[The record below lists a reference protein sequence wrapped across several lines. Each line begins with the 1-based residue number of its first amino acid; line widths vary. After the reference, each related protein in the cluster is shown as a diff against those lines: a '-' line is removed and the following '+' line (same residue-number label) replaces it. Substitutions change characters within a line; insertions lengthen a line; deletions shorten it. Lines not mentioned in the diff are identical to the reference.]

1 MRNISP
7 RSLFLGNLGILSV
20 TYFSHI
26 FDKFG
31 QLSPPTP
38 YLYLYFLILVYS
50 SVSSIYYHKYQTV
63 LQKSFWLTLRIIFWS
78 NFISALFIIITVS
91 FTQLWTISR
100 EFIFITLIILFLL
113 EIFIS
118 AIIFK
123 YTHKTTRLI
132 GEFTKDKNHL
142 VYRYNIKWL
151 ITGATTLIAVYGILL
166 FFQTKQLAMYV
177 QDEQNLLLLIGAWGI
192 STLLTNRYKYPNS
205 VNHYYEIAPY
215 IKASIIGILFIIL
228 FYFSLR
234 LNTQDVT
241 IIFMS
246 GLIHSSIEIFSFYLY
261 FFGQNKNH
269 EVHPSPKNDLSTDN
283 DDQRD
288 LNKNL
293 SVNEQKN
300 KFTYHDLIR
309 SLYTIQLENKNEV
322 IQFLSS
328 TFEKEN
334 IKKDRVTIFDTIST
348 TNIEMLYNNSQDLL
362 VNLHNINNLRRIN
375 HYFIN
380 SYNKLS
386 TGGLLVGSF
395 IPLENFD
402 SHLRGQM
409 PHFLYAIML
418 PFHFIFHRVF
428 PKLAITKQIYF
439 ILTDGK
445 NRTLSKAEIFGRLSF
460 CGFKMEKYETIGNQ
474 IYFTCKKS
482 KTISEEQ
489 SPSYGPIVK
498 LKRIGHHGRII
509 NIYKFRTMYPFS
521 EFIQKDVFEENNL
534 DASGKFLNDFRIT
547 SWGRILRKY
556 FIDEIPQLYN
566 WLRSDI
572 NLVGVRA
579 ISKHYYNLY
588 PKELQK
594 LRINFKPGLIPPY
607 YADMPT
613 TFDEIVESEVRYLQ
627 KKKEKPIITNMIY
640 FVKALINIIFSG
652 ARSK

>member
-1 MRNISP
+1 MRKISP

-151 ITGATTLIAVYGILL
+151 ITGATTLIVVYGILL

-269 EVHPSPKNDLSTDN
+269 EVHPSPKNHLSTDN

-300 KFTYHDLIR
+300 RFTYHDLIR

-348 TNIEMLYNNSQDLL
+348 TNIEILYNNSQDLL

-509 NIYKFRTMYPFS
+509 VIYKFRTMYPFS

-588 PKELQK
+588 PKELQE

>member
-1 MRNISP
+1 MRKISP

-151 ITGATTLIAVYGILL
+151 ITGATTLIVVYGILL

-300 KFTYHDLIR
+300 RFTYHDLIR

-348 TNIEMLYNNSQDLL
+348 TNIEILYNNSQDLL

-579 ISKHYYNLY
+579 ISKHYYSLY
-588 PKELQK
+588 PKDLKE

-613 TFDEIVESEVRYLQ
+613 TFEEIVESEVRYLQ

>member
-1 MRNISP
+1 M
-7 RSLFLGNLGILSV
+7 
-20 TYFSHI
+20 
-26 FDKFG
+26 
-31 QLSPPTP
+31 SPPTP

-50 SVSSIYYHKYQTV
+50 SASSIYYHKYQTL

-132 GEFTKDKNHL
+132 GEFTKDKNRL

-166 FFQTKQLAMYV
+166 FFQTKQLAMDV
-177 QDEQNLLLLIGAWGI
+177 RDEQNLLLLIGAWGI

-205 VNHYYEIAPY
+205 INHFYEIAPY
-215 IKASIIGILFIIL
+215 IKASIMGILFIIL

-246 GLIHSSIEIFSFYLY
+246 GFIHSFIEIFSFYLY

-269 EVHPSPKNDLSTDN
+269 EIHLSPKNYLSTNN

-293 SVNEQKN
+293 SVNEKKN

-309 SLYTIQLENKNEV
+309 SLYSIQLENKNEV
-322 IQFLSS
+322 IHLLSN

-334 IKKDRVTIFDTIST
+334 IKKGRVTILDTIST

-362 VNLHNINNLRRIN
+362 VNLHNINNFRRIN

-380 SYNKLS
+380 SYKKLS
-386 TGGLLVGSF
+386 TGGFLVGSF

-418 PFHFIFHRVF
+418 PFYFIFYRVF

-460 CGFKMEKYETIGNQ
+460 CGFKMVQYETIGNQ
-474 IYFTCKKS
+474 IYFICKKS

-579 ISKHYYNLY
+579 ISKHYYSLY
-588 PKELQK
+588 PKDLQE

-613 TFDEIVESEVRYLQ
+613 TFDKIVESEVRYLQ

>member
-1 MRNISP
+1 LRNISP

-91 FTQLWTISR
+91 FTQLWIISR
-100 EFIFITLIILFLL
+100 TFIFITLIILFLL

-588 PKELQK
+588 PKELQE

>member
-151 ITGATTLIAVYGILL
+151 ITGATTLIVVYGILL

-269 EVHPSPKNDLSTDN
+269 EVHPSPKNHLSTDN

-300 KFTYHDLIR
+300 RFTYHDLIR
-309 SLYTIQLENKNEV
+309 SLYTIQLENKNEI

-556 FIDEIPQLYN
+556 FIDEIPQIYN

-588 PKELQK
+588 PKELQE

>member
-1 MRNISP
+1 MRKH
-7 RSLFLGNLGILSV
+7 SLLIGNWITFSIV
-20 TYFSHI
+20 YFMMI
-26 FDKFG
+26 FYKFG
-31 QLSPPTP
+31 QLKPSTL
-38 YLYLYFLILVYS
+38 YLYLYFLILVYN

-151 ITGATTLIAVYGILL
+151 ITGATTLIVVYGILL

-246 GLIHSSIEIFSFYLY
+246 SLIHSSIEIFSFYLY

-269 EVHPSPKNDLSTDN
+269 EVHPSPKNHLSTDN

-300 KFTYHDLIR
+300 RFTYHDLIR

-348 TNIEMLYNNSQDLL
+348 TNIEILYNNSQDLL

-588 PKELQK
+588 PKELQE

>member
-334 IKKDRVTIFDTIST
+334 IKNDRVTIFDTIST

-579 ISKHYYNLY
+579 ISKHYYSLY
-588 PKELQK
+588 PKDLKE

-613 TFDEIVESEVRYLQ
+613 TFEEIVESEVRYLQ
-627 KKKEKPIITNMIY
+627 KKKEKPFVTNMIY

>member
-151 ITGATTLIAVYGILL
+151 ITGATTLIVVYGILL

-246 GLIHSSIEIFSFYLY
+246 SLIHSSIEIFSFYLY

-300 KFTYHDLIR
+300 RFTYHDLIR

-579 ISKHYYNLY
+579 ISKHYYSLY
-588 PKELQK
+588 PKDLKE

>member
-151 ITGATTLIAVYGILL
+151 ITGATTLIVVYGILL

-246 GLIHSSIEIFSFYLY
+246 GFIHSTIEIFSFYLY

-269 EVHPSPKNDLSTDN
+269 EVHPSPKNHLSTDN

-300 KFTYHDLIR
+300 RFTYHDLIR
-309 SLYTIQLENKNEV
+309 SLYTIQLENKNEI

-556 FIDEIPQLYN
+556 FIDEIPQIYN

-588 PKELQK
+588 PKELQE

>member
-1 MRNISP
+1 MRKH
-7 RSLFLGNLGILSV
+7 SLLIGNWITFSIV
-20 TYFSHI
+20 YFMMI
-26 FDKFG
+26 FYKFG
-31 QLSPPTP
+31 QLKPSTL
-38 YLYLYFLILVYS
+38 YLYLYFLILVYN

-151 ITGATTLIAVYGILL
+151 ITGATTLIVVYGILL

-246 GLIHSSIEIFSFYLY
+246 SLIHSSIEIFSFYLY

-269 EVHPSPKNDLSTDN
+269 EVHPSPKNHLSTDN

-300 KFTYHDLIR
+300 RFTYHDLIR

-348 TNIEMLYNNSQDLL
+348 TNIEILYNNSQDLL

-418 PFHFIFHRVF
+418 PFYFIFHRVF

-579 ISKHYYNLY
+579 ISKHYYSLY
-588 PKELQK
+588 PKDLKE

-613 TFDEIVESEVRYLQ
+613 TFEEIVESEVRYLQ

>member
-1 MRNISP
+1 
-7 RSLFLGNLGILSV
+7 
-20 TYFSHI
+20 
-26 FDKFG
+26 
-31 QLSPPTP
+31 
-38 YLYLYFLILVYS
+38 
-50 SVSSIYYHKYQTV
+50 
-63 LQKSFWLTLRIIFWS
+63 
-78 NFISALFIIITVS
+78 VS

-151 ITGATTLIAVYGILL
+151 ITGATTLIVVYGILL

-246 GLIHSSIEIFSFYLY
+246 SLIHSSIEIFSFYLY

-269 EVHPSPKNDLSTDN
+269 EVHPSPKNHLSTDN

-300 KFTYHDLIR
+300 RFTYHDLIR

-348 TNIEMLYNNSQDLL
+348 TNIEILYNNSQDLL

-418 PFHFIFHRVF
+418 PFYFIFHRVF

-579 ISKHYYNLY
+579 ISKHYYSLY
-588 PKELQK
+588 PKDLKE

-613 TFDEIVESEVRYLQ
+613 TFEEIVESEVRYLQ
-627 KKKEKPIITNMIY
+627 KKKEKPFVTNMIY

>member
-1 MRNISP
+1 LRNISP
-7 RSLFLGNLGILSV
+7 RSLFIGNLGILSV

-123 YTHKTTRLI
+123 YSHKTTRLI

-151 ITGATTLIAVYGILL
+151 ITGAITLIAVYGIIL
-166 FFQTKQLAMYV
+166 FFQTKQLAIYV

-269 EVHPSPKNDLSTDN
+269 ESHPSSKNDLSTDN

-460 CGFKMEKYETIGNQ
+460 CGFKMLQYETIGNQ

-579 ISKHYYNLY
+579 ISKHYYSLY
-588 PKELQK
+588 PKDLKE

-613 TFDEIVESEVRYLQ
+613 TFEEIVESEVRYLQ
-627 KKKEKPIITNMIY
+627 KKKEKPIVTNMIY

>member
-31 QLSPPTP
+31 QLSPPAP

-151 ITGATTLIAVYGILL
+151 ITGATTLIVVYGILL

-269 EVHPSPKNDLSTDN
+269 EVHPSPKNHLSTDN

-300 KFTYHDLIR
+300 RFTYHDLIR
-309 SLYTIQLENKNEV
+309 SLYTIQLENKNKV

-588 PKELQK
+588 PKELQE

>member
-1 MRNISP
+1 LRNISP
-7 RSLFLGNLGILSV
+7 RSLFIGNLGILSV

-123 YTHKTTRLI
+123 YSHKTTRLI

-151 ITGATTLIAVYGILL
+151 ITGAITLIAVYGIIL

-269 EVHPSPKNDLSTDN
+269 ESHPSSKNDLSTDN

-418 PFHFIFHRVF
+418 PFHFIFHRIF

-460 CGFKMEKYETIGNQ
+460 CGFKMLQYETIGNQ

-579 ISKHYYNLY
+579 ISKHYYSLY
-588 PKELQK
+588 PKDLKE

-613 TFDEIVESEVRYLQ
+613 TFEEIVESEVRYLQ
-627 KKKEKPIITNMIY
+627 KKKEKPIVTNMIY

>member
-1 MRNISP
+1 
-7 RSLFLGNLGILSV
+7 
-20 TYFSHI
+20 
-26 FDKFG
+26 
-31 QLSPPTP
+31 
-38 YLYLYFLILVYS
+38 
-50 SVSSIYYHKYQTV
+50 
-63 LQKSFWLTLRIIFWS
+63 
-78 NFISALFIIITVS
+78 VS

-151 ITGATTLIAVYGILL
+151 ITGATTLIVVYGILL

-348 TNIEMLYNNSQDLL
+348 TNIEILYNNSQDLL

-588 PKELQK
+588 PKELQE

>member
-1 MRNISP
+1 
-7 RSLFLGNLGILSV
+7 
-20 TYFSHI
+20 
-26 FDKFG
+26 
-31 QLSPPTP
+31 
-38 YLYLYFLILVYS
+38 
-50 SVSSIYYHKYQTV
+50 
-63 LQKSFWLTLRIIFWS
+63 
-78 NFISALFIIITVS
+78 VS

-123 YTHKTTRLI
+123 YSHKTTRLI

-151 ITGATTLIAVYGILL
+151 ITGAITLIAVYGIIL

-269 EVHPSPKNDLSTDN
+269 ESHPSSKNDLSTDN

-418 PFHFIFHRVF
+418 PFHFIFHRIF

-460 CGFKMEKYETIGNQ
+460 CGFKMVQYETIGNQ

-579 ISKHYYNLY
+579 ISKHYYSLY
-588 PKELQK
+588 PKDLKE

-613 TFDEIVESEVRYLQ
+613 TFEEIVESEVRYLQ
-627 KKKEKPIITNMIY
+627 KKKEKPIVTNMIY

>member
-1 MRNISP
+1 MRKH
-7 RSLFLGNLGILSV
+7 SLLIGNWITFSIV
-20 TYFSHI
+20 YFMMI
-26 FDKFG
+26 FNKFG
-31 QLSPPTP
+31 QLRPSTL
-38 YLYLYFLILVYS
+38 YLYLYFLILVYN

-166 FFQTKQLAMYV
+166 FFQTKQLAMDV

-300 KFTYHDLIR
+300 RFTYHDLIR

-439 ILTDGK
+439 ILTNGK

-588 PKELQK
+588 PKELQE

>member
-1 MRNISP
+1 
-7 RSLFLGNLGILSV
+7 
-20 TYFSHI
+20 
-26 FDKFG
+26 
-31 QLSPPTP
+31 
-38 YLYLYFLILVYS
+38 
-50 SVSSIYYHKYQTV
+50 
-63 LQKSFWLTLRIIFWS
+63 
-78 NFISALFIIITVS
+78 VS

-123 YTHKTTRLI
+123 YSHKTTRLI

-151 ITGATTLIAVYGILL
+151 ITGAITLIAVYGIIL

-269 EVHPSPKNDLSTDN
+269 ESHPSSKNDLSTDN

-402 SHLRGQM
+402 SHLREQM

-418 PFHFIFHRVF
+418 PFHFIFHRIF

-460 CGFKMEKYETIGNQ
+460 CGFKMLQYETIGNQ

-579 ISKHYYNLY
+579 ISKHYYSLY
-588 PKELQK
+588 PKDLQE

-613 TFDEIVESEVRYLQ
+613 TFEEIVESEVRYLQ
-627 KKKEKPIITNMIY
+627 KKKEKPIVTNMIY

>member
-1 MRNISP
+1 MRKH
-7 RSLFLGNLGILSV
+7 SLLIGNWITFSIV
-20 TYFSHI
+20 YFMMI
-26 FDKFG
+26 FYKFG
-31 QLSPPTP
+31 QLKPSTL
-38 YLYLYFLILVYS
+38 YLYLYFLILVYN

-151 ITGATTLIAVYGILL
+151 ITGATTLIVVYGILL

-177 QDEQNLLLLIGAWGI
+177 QDEQNLLLLIGAWGL

-246 GLIHSSIEIFSFYLY
+246 SLIHSSIEIFSFYLY

-269 EVHPSPKNDLSTDN
+269 EVHPSPKNHLSTDN

-300 KFTYHDLIR
+300 RFTYHDLIR

-348 TNIEMLYNNSQDLL
+348 TNIEILYNNSQDLL

-579 ISKHYYNLY
+579 ISKHYYSLY
-588 PKELQK
+588 PKDLKE

-613 TFDEIVESEVRYLQ
+613 TFEEIVESEVRYLQ
-627 KKKEKPIITNMIY
+627 KKKEKPFVTNMIY

>member
-7 RSLFLGNLGILSV
+7 RSLFIGNLGILSV

-123 YTHKTTRLI
+123 YSHKTTRLI

-151 ITGATTLIAVYGILL
+151 ITGAITLIAVYGIIL

-269 EVHPSPKNDLSTDN
+269 ESHPSSKNDLSTDN

-418 PFHFIFHRVF
+418 PFHFIFHRIF

-460 CGFKMEKYETIGNQ
+460 CGFKMLQYETIGNQ

-579 ISKHYYNLY
+579 ISKHYYSLY
-588 PKELQK
+588 PKDLKE

-613 TFDEIVESEVRYLQ
+613 TFEEIVESEVRYLQ
-627 KKKEKPIITNMIY
+627 KKKEKPIVTNMIY

>member
-1 MRNISP
+1 MRKH
-7 RSLFLGNLGILSV
+7 SLLIGNWITFSII
-20 TYFSHI
+20 YFMMI
-26 FDKFG
+26 FNKFG
-31 QLSPPTP
+31 ELRPSTL
-38 YLYLYFLILVYS
+38 YLYLYFLILVYN

-166 FFQTKQLAMYV
+166 FSQTKQLAMYV

-293 SVNEQKN
+293 GVNEQKN
-300 KFTYHDLIR
+300 KFTYHDLIHN
-309 SLYTIQLENKNEV
+309 LYTIQLENKNEV

-334 IKKDRVTIFDTIST
+334 IKNDRVTIFDTIST

-362 VNLHNINNLRRIN
+362 VNLHNINNFRRIN

-380 SYNKLS
+380 SYKKLS
-386 TGGLLVGSF
+386 TGGFLVGSF

-579 ISKHYYNLY
+579 ISKHYYSLY
-588 PKELQK
+588 PKDLKE

-613 TFDEIVESEVRYLQ
+613 TFEEIVESEVRYLQ
-627 KKKEKPIITNMIY
+627 KKKEKPFVTNMIY

>member
-1 MRNISP
+1 MRKH
-7 RSLFLGNLGILSV
+7 SLLIGNWITFSIV
-20 TYFSHI
+20 YFMMI
-26 FDKFG
+26 FYKFG
-31 QLSPPTP
+31 QLKPSTL
-38 YLYLYFLILVYS
+38 YLYLYFLILVYN

-246 GLIHSSIEIFSFYLY
+246 GFIHSSIEIFSFYLY

-269 EVHPSPKNDLSTDN
+269 EVHPSPKNHLSTDN

-300 KFTYHDLIR
+300 RFTYHDLIR

-418 PFHFIFHRVF
+418 PFYFIFHRVF

-588 PKELQK
+588 PKELQE

-613 TFDEIVESEVRYLQ
+613 TFEEIVESEVRYLQ

>member
-1 MRNISP
+1 LRNISP

-123 YTHKTTRLI
+123 YSHKTTRLI

-151 ITGATTLIAVYGILL
+151 ITGAITLIAVYGIIL

-380 SYNKLS
+380 SYKKLS

-402 SHLRGQM
+402 SYLRGQM

-418 PFHFIFHRVF
+418 PFYFIFHRVF

-579 ISKHYYNLY
+579 ISKHYYSLY
-588 PKELQK
+588 PKDLKE

-613 TFDEIVESEVRYLQ
+613 TFEEIVESEVRYLQ
-627 KKKEKPIITNMIY
+627 KKKEKPFVTNMIY

>member
-1 MRNISP
+1 MRKH
-7 RSLFLGNLGILSV
+7 SLLIGNWITFSII
-20 TYFSHI
+20 YFMMI
-26 FDKFG
+26 FNKFG
-31 QLSPPTP
+31 QLRPSTL
-38 YLYLYFLILVYS
+38 YLYLYFLILVYN

-166 FFQTKQLAMYV
+166 FFQTKQLAMDV
-177 QDEQNLLLLIGAWGI
+177 RDEQNLLLLIGAWGI

-293 SVNEQKN
+293 SVNEKKN

-309 SLYTIQLENKNEV
+309 SLYSIQLENKNEV

-509 NIYKFRTMYPFS
+509 VIYKFRTMYPFS

-579 ISKHYYNLY
+579 ISKHYYSLY
-588 PKELQK
+588 PKDLQE

>member
-50 SVSSIYYHKYQTV
+50 SASSIYYHKYQTL
-63 LQKSFWLTLRIIFWS
+63 LQNYFLLTLRIIFWS

-132 GEFTKDKNHL
+132 GEFTKEKNHL
-142 VYRYNIKWL
+142 VHRYNIKWL

-166 FFQTKQLAMYV
+166 FSQTKQLAMYV

-334 IKKDRVTIFDTIST
+334 IKNDRVTIFDTIST

-418 PFHFIFHRVF
+418 PFHFIFHRIF

-547 SWGRILRKY
+547 SWGRIFRKY

-579 ISKHYYNLY
+579 ISKHYYSLY
-588 PKELQK
+588 PKELQE

>member
-38 YLYLYFLILVYS
+38 YLYMYFLILVYS

-151 ITGATTLIAVYGILL
+151 ITGATTLIVVYGILL

-246 GLIHSSIEIFSFYLY
+246 SLIHSSFEIFSFYLY

-269 EVHPSPKNDLSTDN
+269 EVLPSPKNHLSTDN

-300 KFTYHDLIR
+300 RFTYHDLIR

-418 PFHFIFHRVF
+418 PFYFIFHRVF

-498 LKRIGHHGRII
+498 LKGIGHHGRII

-588 PKELQK
+588 PKDLKE

>member
-1 MRNISP
+1 MRKH
-7 RSLFLGNLGILSV
+7 SLLIGNWITFSIV
-20 TYFSHI
+20 YFMMI
-26 FDKFG
+26 FNKFG
-31 QLSPPTP
+31 QLRPSTL
-38 YLYLYFLILVYS
+38 YLYLYFLILVYN

-132 GEFTKDKNHL
+132 GEFTKDKNRL

-166 FFQTKQLAMYV
+166 FFQTKQLAMDV

-521 EFIQKDVFEENNL
+521 EFIQKDVFEDNNL

-579 ISKHYYNLY
+579 ISKHYYSLY
-588 PKELQK
+588 PKDLKE

-627 KKKEKPIITNMIY
+627 KKKEKPIVTNMIY

>member
-1 MRNISP
+1 LRNISP
-7 RSLFLGNLGILSV
+7 RSLFIGNLGILSV

-123 YTHKTTRLI
+123 YSHKTTRLI

-151 ITGATTLIAVYGILL
+151 ITGAITLIAVYGIIL

-269 EVHPSPKNDLSTDN
+269 ESHPSSKNDLSTDN

-418 PFHFIFHRVF
+418 PFHFIFHRIF

-460 CGFKMEKYETIGNQ
+460 CGFKMVQYETIGNQ

-579 ISKHYYNLY
+579 ISKHYYSLY
-588 PKELQK
+588 PKDLKE

-613 TFDEIVESEVRYLQ
+613 TFEEIVESEVRYLQ
-627 KKKEKPIITNMIY
+627 KKKEKPIVTNMIY

>member
-7 RSLFLGNLGILSV
+7 RSLFIGNLGILSV

-166 FFQTKQLAMYV
+166 FFQTKQLAMDV

-418 PFHFIFHRVF
+418 PFYFIFYRVF

-460 CGFKMEKYETIGNQ
+460 CGFKMVQYETIGNQ

-579 ISKHYYNLY
+579 ISKHYYSLY
-588 PKELQK
+588 PKDLQE

-613 TFDEIVESEVRYLQ
+613 TFEEIVESEVRYLQ
-627 KKKEKPIITNMIY
+627 KKKEKPIVTNMIY

>member
-1 MRNISP
+1 MRKH
-7 RSLFLGNLGILSV
+7 SLLIGNWITFSIV
-20 TYFSHI
+20 YFMMI
-26 FDKFG
+26 FYKFG
-31 QLSPPTP
+31 QLKPSTL
-38 YLYLYFLILVYS
+38 YLYLYFLILVYN

-151 ITGATTLIAVYGILL
+151 ITGATTLIVVYGILL
-166 FFQTKQLAMYV
+166 FFQTKQLAMDV

-205 VNHYYEIAPY
+205 INHFYEIAPY
-215 IKASIIGILFIIL
+215 IKASIMGILFIIL

-269 EVHPSPKNDLSTDN
+269 EIHLSPKNYLSTDN

-300 KFTYHDLIR
+300 RFTYHDLIR
-309 SLYTIQLENKNEV
+309 SLYSIQLENKNEV
-322 IQFLSS
+322 IHFLSN

-334 IKKDRVTIFDTIST
+334 IKKGRVTIFDTIST

-362 VNLHNINNLRRIN
+362 VNLHNINNFRRIN

-380 SYNKLS
+380 SYKKLS
-386 TGGLLVGSF
+386 TGGFLVGSF

-460 CGFKMEKYETIGNQ
+460 CGFKMVQYETIGNQ

-588 PKELQK
+588 PKDLQE

>member
-1 MRNISP
+1 MRKH
-7 RSLFLGNLGILSV
+7 SLLIGNWITFSIV
-20 TYFSHI
+20 YFMMI
-26 FDKFG
+26 FYKFG
-31 QLSPPTP
+31 QLKPSTL
-38 YLYLYFLILVYS
+38 YLYLYFLILVYN

-151 ITGATTLIAVYGILL
+151 ITGATTLIVVYGILL

-246 GLIHSSIEIFSFYLY
+246 SLIHSSIEIFSFYLY

-269 EVHPSPKNDLSTDN
+269 EVHPSPKNHLSTDN

-300 KFTYHDLIR
+300 RFTYHDLIR

-348 TNIEMLYNNSQDLL
+348 TNIEILYNNSQELL

-579 ISKHYYNLY
+579 ISKHYYSLY
-588 PKELQK
+588 PKELQE

>member
-1 MRNISP
+1 
-7 RSLFLGNLGILSV
+7 
-20 TYFSHI
+20 
-26 FDKFG
+26 
-31 QLSPPTP
+31 
-38 YLYLYFLILVYS
+38 
-50 SVSSIYYHKYQTV
+50 
-63 LQKSFWLTLRIIFWS
+63 
-78 NFISALFIIITVS
+78 VS

-123 YTHKTTRLI
+123 YSHKTTRLI

-151 ITGATTLIAVYGILL
+151 ITGAITLIAVYGIIL

-269 EVHPSPKNDLSTDN
+269 ESHPSSKNDLSTDN

-418 PFHFIFHRVF
+418 PFHFIFHRIF

-460 CGFKMEKYETIGNQ
+460 CGFKMLQYETIGNQ

-579 ISKHYYNLY
+579 ISKHYYSLY
-588 PKELQK
+588 PKDLKE

-613 TFDEIVESEVRYLQ
+613 TFEEIVESEVRYLQ
-627 KKKEKPIITNMIY
+627 KKKEKPIVTNMIY

>member
-1 MRNISP
+1 M
-7 RSLFLGNLGILSV
+7 
-20 TYFSHI
+20 
-26 FDKFG
+26 
-31 QLSPPTP
+31 SPPTP

-50 SVSSIYYHKYQTV
+50 SASSIYYHKYQTL

-132 GEFTKDKNHL
+132 GEFTKDKNRL

-166 FFQTKQLAMYV
+166 FFQTKQLAMDV
-177 QDEQNLLLLIGAWGI
+177 RDEQNLLLLIGAWGI

-205 VNHYYEIAPY
+205 INHFYEIAPY
-215 IKASIIGILFIIL
+215 IKASIMGILFIIL

-246 GLIHSSIEIFSFYLY
+246 GFIHSFIEIFSFYLY

-269 EVHPSPKNDLSTDN
+269 EIHLSPKNYLSTNN

-293 SVNEQKN
+293 SVNEKKN

-309 SLYTIQLENKNEV
+309 SLYSIQLENKNEV
-322 IQFLSS
+322 IHLLSN

-334 IKKDRVTIFDTIST
+334 IKKGRVTILDTIST

-362 VNLHNINNLRRIN
+362 VNLHNINNFRRIN

-380 SYNKLS
+380 SYKKLS

-418 PFHFIFHRVF
+418 PFYFIFYRVF

-460 CGFKMEKYETIGNQ
+460 CGFKMVQYETIGNQ
-474 IYFTCKKS
+474 IYFICKKS

-521 EFIQKDVFEENNL
+521 EFIQKDVFEDNNL

-579 ISKHYYNLY
+579 ISKHYYSLY
-588 PKELQK
+588 PKDLQE

-627 KKKEKPIITNMIY
+627 KKKEKPIFTNMIY